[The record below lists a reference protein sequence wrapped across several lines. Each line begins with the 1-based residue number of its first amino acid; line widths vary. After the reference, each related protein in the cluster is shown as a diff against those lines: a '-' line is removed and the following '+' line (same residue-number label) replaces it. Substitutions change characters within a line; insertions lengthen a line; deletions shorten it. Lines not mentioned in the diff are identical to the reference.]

1 MISGLARGVLV
12 VEATLNSGS
21 LITARLAAEQGREV
35 FAIPGSIH
43 SPFSKGAHRLI
54 RDGAKLV
61 ETAQDVLEELR
72 LRPSTSS
79 GAAASP
85 SDPSIVPGEAAQGCS
100 ARSGTILQPSTS

>member
-1 MISGLARGVLV
+1 M
-12 VEATLNSGS
+12 VEAAIGSGS

-43 SPFSKGAHRLI
+43 SPLSKGCHSLI

-72 LRPSTSS
+72 WESSPAAPAGRRAPLPSAPPGIATS
-79 GAAASP
+79 G
-85 SDPSIVPGEAAQGCS
+85 
-100 ARSGTILQPSTS
+100 R